1 MGGHRVKCGG
11 DHAVTRP
18 LFAPVKR
25 LPFRRH
31 HVLGVTWVVLSAVA
45 MLLPAL
51 RHGFSLGP
59 YDILTNSGLLSTS
72 RTAISG
78 HSAHS
83 GDLVNEIIP
92 WSTLAWTQVH
102 HGHLPLWNPY
112 SGLGTPLAF
121 NWQSAPFGLPALV
134 GYLVPLRMAYTI
146 GLLTTLLIAGLG
158 TYLLGRVLGLG
169 AIACAMAATIFEL
182 SGPLTG
188 WLGYPLG
195 SVMAFAGWMFAAALL
210 VVRGRNRACSI
221 TFLAVTIALAV
232 YAGNPESLFVLA
244 LALIVF
250 VIVLLVPRF
259 HLPLRNLTAL
269 RPVVDLAIAA
279 GAGLLLAAPLAL
291 PGAQLATGTT
301 RTTLGGSQ
309 GLSVGQALLSIFPP
323 GFRAQ
328 PLTLTIG
335 GVPFPVG
342 DHVSLT
348 IGVIALSLVF
358 ASWVGTRMRIE
369 VIAFAATAVV
379 SAGLVFLRPMQVV
392 FDVVP
397 FAKTIYWSRMLMPL
411 GFCLALL
418 AGFGTDALIRS
429 HRQFAVRRW
438 FELGLTI
445 FGLVVLGVWL
455 FDRQGLLPAAA
466 ANRTRSFVWPVVGIA
481 VGVVAVGVLHRFDR
495 STRRPHPLPTSA
507 TVPVAGLGVRHWV
520 AFALLAFETAF
531 LVSMAAPEWS
541 ASSTFPPSTAAV
553 VALQRSVGTATV
565 GFGEKTTDNLCPDLG
580 VPPESNVL
588 YGIHEINI
596 YDPVIPRSYFR
607 SWLAAT
613 GNDGGT
619 PLLATFCPDVA
630 STTVARLF
638 GVGYVLVPHGHSGPT
653 GSVLVDSVGNED
665 LYRIPGAAPA
675 TLTPVATDA
684 PLPGTNAPGK
694 AVTVTHP
701 SPATWKV
708 TTQATTPEVLRL
720 RITDVPG
727 WHATIDGQPL
737 ALSRFSGV
745 MLQARIPAGRHVIE
759 ASYWPSTFT
768 LGLVLALISATGLTA
783 GLLVAWQ
790 SRLKFDVTSRLT
802 VERQPSDRTP

>member
-1 MGGHRVKCGG
+1 MGGHRVKWVG
-11 DHAVTRP
+11 DRDVTRP
-18 LFAPVKR
+18 PSARVMT
-25 LPFRRH
+25 LPFRRP

-51 RHGFSLGP
+51 RHGLSLGP
-59 YDILTNSGLLSTS
+59 YDILTHSGLLSNS
-72 RTAISG
+72 RTAISA
-78 HSAHS
+78 HSANS
-83 GDLVNEIIP
+83 GDLVDEIVP

-102 HGHLPLWNPY
+102 HGQLPLWNPY

-134 GYLVPLRMAYTI
+134 GYLVPLRMAYSI
-146 GLLTTLLIAGLG
+146 GLLTTILIAGLG
-158 TYLLGRVLGLG
+158 TYVLGRVLGLG

-188 WLGYPLG
+188 LLGYPLG
-195 SVMAFAGWMFAAALL
+195 SVMAFAGWLFAAALL
-210 VVRGRNRACSI
+210 VVRGRNRIRSI

-232 YAGNPESLFVLA
+232 YAGNPESLFGLA

-250 VIVLLVPRF
+250 VFVLLVPRF
-259 HLPLRNLTAL
+259 RLPLGDLTAV
-269 RPVVDLAIAA
+269 RPVIDLGIGAV
-279 GAGLLLAAPLAL
+279 AGLLLAAPLAL
-291 PGAQLATGTT
+291 PGAQLAMGTT

-328 PLTLTIG
+328 PLTINIG

-348 IGVIALSLVF
+348 IGVIALSLVLV
-358 ASWVGTRMRIE
+358 SWVRTRMRIE
-369 VIAFAATAVV
+369 VIAFAATAAV
-379 SAGLVFLRPMQVV
+379 SAGLVFLRPMQVIV
-392 FDVVP
+392 DVVP
-397 FAKTIYWSRMLMPL
+397 FAKTIYWSRMLTPL
-411 GFCLALL
+411 GFCLAVL

-429 HRQFAVRRW
+429 HRQLAVRRW
-438 FELGLTI
+438 FELGLTVI
-445 FGLVVLGVWL
+445 GLVVLGVWL

-495 STRRPHPLPTSA
+495 STRGANSLHGST
-507 TVPVAGLGVRHWV
+507 TVSVGGLGVRQWV
-520 AFALLAFETAF
+520 AFALVAFETAF

-553 VALQRSVGTATV
+553 VALQRAVGTATV
-565 GFGEKTTDNLCPDLG
+565 GFGEKTTYNLCPDLG

-630 STTVARLF
+630 SATVARLF
-638 GVGYVLVPHGHSGPT
+638 GVGYVLVPHGDSGPT
-653 GSVLVDSVGNED
+653 GSVLVDSIGDEE

-684 PLPGTNAPGK
+684 PWPGTNARGN
-694 AVTVTHP
+694 AVAVTHP
-701 SPATWKV
+701 TPATWRI
-708 TTQATTPEVLRL
+708 TTQATTPQVLRL
-720 RITDVPG
+720 RLTDVPG

-768 LGLVLALISATGLTA
+768 LGLVLALISATGLTS
-783 GLLVAWQ
+783 GLVVAW
-790 SRLKFDVTSRLT
+790 RRRVKFDVTSRPT
-802 VERQPSDRTP
+802 AERYTSDRTP